1 MEGVA
6 VGTPRKVT
14 RSGAKFTLRVG
25 IGTWPSGLYF
35 ARLSA
40 ARGNLGFAPFVVR
53 PKPYGAA
60 RVAVVL
66 PTNTWQAYNFR
77 DVDGDGTGDTWYA
90 DPRIPSVDLSRPYLS
105 RGVPPR
111 YRGFLRWLASTSR
124 AADVLSDDDLERFR
138 GGRQL
143 ARLYTLI
150 VFAGHEEYVTEHVY
164 DMIERYRDLG
174 GNLAFLSSNNFFY
187 RVVRRGS
194 RIHRTGR
201 WIDLGRVDAKLIGVH
216 YIGWNEG
223 RYRNRPYVVTGA
235 ARAPWFFRG
244 TALRNGASFGFSY
257 GVEIDARSAA
267 SPRGTIV
274 LATIPHI
281 FGRGRTATMT
291 YYETGRGAKVF
302 AAGAMNFDAPQSPV
316 TAKLLGNLW
325 EHLSR
330 P

>member
-1 MEGVA
+1 
-6 VGTPRKVT
+6 
-14 RSGAKFTLRVG
+14 
-25 IGTWPSGLYF
+25 
-35 ARLSA
+35 
-40 ARGNLGFAPFVVR
+40 
-53 PKPYGAA
+53 
-60 RVAVVL
+60 VL

-90 DPRIPSVDLSRPYLS
+90 DPRIPSVDLSRPYLR

-138 GGRQL
+138 SGSQL
-143 ARLYTLI
+143 ARLYDLI
-150 VFAGHEEYVTEHVY
+150 VFAGHEEYVTAHVY
-164 DMIERYRDLG
+164 DSIERYRDLG
-174 GNLAFLSSNNFFY
+174 GNLAFLASNNFFY

-194 RIHRTGR
+194 RIYRTGR
-201 WIDLGRVDAKLIGVH
+201 WIDLGRIDAELIGVH

-223 RYRNRPYVVTGA
+223 RYRNRPYIVTGA

-244 TALRNGASFGFSY
+244 TGLRNGATFGFAY
-257 GVEIDARSAA
+257 GIEIDARSAA

-274 LATIPHI
+274 LATIPNI

-302 AAGAMNFDAPQSPV
+302 AAGAMNFDAPQSAV
-316 TAKLLGNLW
+316 TAKLLHNLW
-325 EHLSR
+325 ERLSR